1 MTYKKFDEP
10 RRLCKICGQGFKPT
24 RHNHI
29 FCSVSCQ
36 HINSKRKFYKNNPE
50 YYKALDRLRTKNMT
64 TEERH
69 ARKLHMREYRA
80 RKKRQAENLRKLRSA
95 FNAPQP
101 HDSTTQAD

>member
-10 RRLCKICGQGFKPT
+10 ERHCKICGQGFKPT
-24 RHNHI
+24 RHIHV

-36 HINSKRKFYKNNPE
+36 QANSNRK
-50 YYKALDRLRTKNMT
+50 YYKKRLEYCKAQDRLRTKKMT
-64 TEERH
+64 AEERH
-69 ARKLHMREYRA
+69 ARKLFMREYRA